1 MYPMNSKTLKQ
12 HFNKLNELY
21 STENWWPAS
30 SQFEVMVGAILTQN
44 TSWSNVDKAINNL
57 KNSIDLHPLN
67 ILRTSNE
74 ILETL
79 IYPAGYYR
87 VKTRRLKAFCEMLIA
102 EFDGSEHKMQQL
114 PWQET
119 RSILLNVNGIGPET
133 ADDIL
138 LYALNKPV
146 FIVDQYT
153 MRIFSRLG
161 YRSIYDSYEEWQTFF
176 MQSLPNDADL
186 FKKYHALIVSHA
198 QLLCRKSPLCEACPL
213 NKVCQ
218 FATTFRIE
226 SDINKP

>member
-30 SQFEVMVGAILTQN
+30 SKFEVMVGAILTQN

-74 ILETL
+74 ILEIL

-87 VKTRRLKAFCEMLIA
+87 VKTRRLKAFCEMMIA
-102 EFDGSEHKMQQL
+102 EFDGSEYKMQQL

-161 YRSIYDSYEEWQTFF
+161 YRPIYDSYGEWQTFF

-218 FATTFRIE
+218 FATTLRRE

>member
-30 SQFEVMVGAILTQN
+30 SKFEVMVGAILTQN

-74 ILETL
+74 ILEIL

-87 VKTRRLKAFCEMLIA
+87 VKTRRLKAFCEMMIA
-102 EFDGSEHKMQQL
+102 EFDGSEYKMQQL

-161 YRSIYDSYEEWQTFF
+161 YRPIYDSYEEWQTFF
-176 MQSLPNDADL
+176 MQSLPHDADL
-186 FKKYHALIVSHA
+186 FKKYHALIVSHS
-198 QLLCRKSPLCEACPL
+198 QRLCRKAPLCEACPL
-213 NKVCQ
+213 NEVCQ
-218 FATTFRIE
+218 FSTTLRRE

>member
-30 SQFEVMVGAILTQN
+30 SKFEVMVGAILTQN

-74 ILETL
+74 ILEIL

-87 VKTRRLKAFCEMLIA
+87 VKTRRLKAFCEMMIA
-102 EFDGSEHKMQQL
+102 EFDGSEYKMQQL

-161 YRSIYDSYEEWQTFF
+161 YRPIYDSYGEWQTFF

-186 FKKYHALIVSHA
+186 FKKYHALIVSHS
-198 QLLCRKSPLCEACPL
+198 QRLCRKAPLCEACPL
-213 NKVCQ
+213 NEVCQ
-218 FATTFRIE
+218 FSTTLRRE

>member
-30 SQFEVMVGAILTQN
+30 SKFEVMVGAILTQN

-74 ILETL
+74 ILEIL

-87 VKTRRLKAFCEMLIA
+87 VKTRRLKAFCEMMIA
-102 EFDGSEHKMQQL
+102 EFDGSEYKMQQL

-161 YRSIYDSYEEWQTFF
+161 YRPIYDSYGEWQTFF

-198 QLLCRKSPLCEACPL
+198 QRLCRKAPLCEACPL
-213 NKVCQ
+213 NEVCQ
-218 FATTFRIE
+218 FSTTLRRE

>member
-12 HFNKLNELY
+12 HFNRLNGLY

-30 SQFEVMVGAILTQN
+30 SQFEVMIGAILTQN

-102 EFDGSEHKMQQL
+102 EFEGAEY
-114 PWQET
+114 WN
-119 RSILLNVNGIGPET
+119 I
-133 ADDIL
+133 
-138 LYALNKPV
+138 
-146 FIVDQYT
+146 
-153 MRIFSRLG
+153 SRN
-161 YRSIYDSYEEWQTFF
+161 RN
-176 MQSLPNDADL
+176 QSQ
-186 FKKYHALIVSHA
+186 V
-198 QLLCRKSPLCEACPL
+198 
-213 NKVCQ
+213 
-218 FATTFRIE
+218 
-226 SDINKP
+226 

>member
-21 STENWWPAS
+21 STENWWPVS

-102 EFDGSEHKMQQL
+102 EFDGSEYKMQQL

-198 QLLCRKSPLCEACPL
+198 QRLCRKAPLCEACPL
-213 NKVCQ
+213 NKICQ

>member
-30 SQFEVMVGAILTQN
+30 SKFEVMVGAILTQN

-74 ILETL
+74 ILEIL

-87 VKTRRLKAFCEMLIA
+87 VKTRRLKAFCEMMIA
-102 EFDGSEHKMQQL
+102 EFDGSEYKMQQL

-161 YRSIYDSYEEWQTFF
+161 YRPIYDSYEEWQTFF

-218 FATTFRIE
+218 FSTTLRRE